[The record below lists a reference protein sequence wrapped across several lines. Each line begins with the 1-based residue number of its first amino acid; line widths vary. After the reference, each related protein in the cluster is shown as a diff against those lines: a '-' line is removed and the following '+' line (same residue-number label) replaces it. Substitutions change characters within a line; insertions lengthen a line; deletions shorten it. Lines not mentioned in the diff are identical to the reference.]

1 MTVDTGFFS
10 GSTEPASRA
19 RGVILQP
26 QPTNCIELSSGHRIA
41 YQEYGK
47 SAGFPMFYFHDSGSS
62 RLECTFFHGAAKA
75 FGYRLIAID
84 RPGIGCSDYYDQASP
99 ETVAND
105 VAELAGW
112 LKIDQFAVLSL
123 GSGGIFALMLAFH
136 HRRRV
141 TEVLS
146 LGGVPGSSFRES
158 NPGASLGRYWQQ
170 LTPSVIKFWVRAKH
184 AFNRDN
190 SLQAREHL
198 SQILCDADRRA
209 LQESRTR
216 NILDLDQQE
225 VMRQGARGLAQ
236 DIANCYRKL
245 DFTLDDLQVPV
256 TIWQGKS
263 DNLSQRTDCEFMLSR
278 IPSARYFRVPNRG
291 HFFFLGGMDSVFSR
305 MHGHKPSSVAFAA

>member
-19 RGVILQP
+19 RGPVLQP
-26 QPTNCIELSSGHRIA
+26 QPTNCLELGSGHRVA

-47 SAGFPMFYFHDSGSS
+47 PTGFPMFYFHDSGSS

-84 RPGIGCSDYYDQASP
+84 RPGIGCSDYYDSPSP
-99 ETVAND
+99 ESVAND
-105 VAELAGW
+105 AAGLADC

-136 HRRRV
+136 HRQRV

-146 LGGVPGSSFRES
+146 LGGVPGSAFKEA
-158 NPGASLGRYWQQ
+158 NPGASLGRYWHQ
-170 LTPSVIKFWVRAKH
+170 LTPPLINLLVRAKH
-184 AFNRDN
+184 AFSRDTQWL
-190 SLQAREHL
+190 SREHL
-198 SQILCDADRRA
+198 NEILCDADRRA

-216 NILDLDQQE
+216 NILALDQQE
-225 VMRQGARGLAQ
+225 VIRQGVRGLAQ
-236 DIANCYRKL
+236 DLANCYRKL
-245 DFTLDDLQVPV
+245 DFTLDGLEVPV

-278 IPSARYFRVPNRG
+278 IPTARYFRVPNRG

-305 MHGHKPSSVAFAA
+305 MHGHKPASIACAA